1 MLVAFVDP
9 SQVSATGPCP
19 LLPADAAMTS
29 YWDAALGNVTDV
41 LKKKGMWDNLLLV
54 LTTE

>member
-9 SQVSATGPCP
+9 SQVSATGPCL

>member
-1 MLVAFVDP
+1 
-9 SQVSATGPCP
+9 
-19 LLPADAAMTS
+19 MTS